1 MAIAFSMGGFG
12 GQLQDYLNTFV
23 SEEGKEQHR
32 KHYEGTNVSPSFFIF
47 EIMLV
52 WVPM

>member
-1 MAIAFSMGGFG
+1 MGGFG
-12 GQLQDYLNTFV
+12 GQLQDYLDTFV
-23 SEEGKEQHR
+23 FEEGKEQHR
-32 KHYEGTNVSPSFFIF
+32 KHYEAPKVSPSFFSL